1 MYVITSNSTLRNKLN
16 QKIYGTLSIKNTK
29 ANSLGVGIDYRS
41 VYGKVYNALY
51 GKSDRDYFGT
61 RSWLEDDIVT
71 TPVNISRYNVAYQ
84 VSGTNILANI

>member
-1 MYVITSNSTLRNKLN
+1 MYVITSNSTLRNNLN

-51 GKSDRDYFGT
+51 GKSDRDYF
-61 RSWLEDDIVT
+61 
-71 TPVNISRYNVAYQ
+71 
-84 VSGTNILANI
+84 